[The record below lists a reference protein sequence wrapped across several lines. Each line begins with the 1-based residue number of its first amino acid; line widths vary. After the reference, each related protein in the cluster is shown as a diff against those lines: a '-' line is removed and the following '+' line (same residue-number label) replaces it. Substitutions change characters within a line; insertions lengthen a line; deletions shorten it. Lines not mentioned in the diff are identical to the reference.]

1 MAWAAQVTLKRQV
14 GHSNAMQ
21 VHKRRGRLTG
31 SRTDVPS
38 GYLEAGRACC
48 VEATLHGGI
57 SPRESGTAP
66 LEAVCSKLR
75 PHQAKFPIR
84 VKRRFT
90 GRDASG
96 RVGCAAFGAQVR
108 SPSTSC
114 PLLRGDTSPPESLS
128 SLNHRCGK
136 ITHGDVSHGAPGFL
150 WTRRQVPGR
159 SRCSR
164 VAGLAC
170 LCMYRALSWRD
181 TSHPCSRFLVIPVQQ

>member
-1 MAWAAQVTLKRQV
+1 MAWSAQVTLKRKV

-38 GYLEAGRACC
+38 GYSEAGRACC
-48 VEATLHGGI
+48 VEATFHGGI
-57 SPRESGTAP
+57 SPRESDTAP

-96 RVGCAAFGAQVR
+96 RVGCVAFGAQVCSPLPHALCSR
-108 SPSTSC
+108 GILPHQSRFYPSTTGVER
-114 PLLRGDTSPPESLS
+114 LRTATSAMVCQAFSGL
-128 SLNHRCGK
+128 
-136 ITHGDVSHGAPGFL
+136 D
-150 WTRRQVPGR
+150 GR
-159 SRCSR
+159 FPA
-164 VAGLAC
+164 VLAI
-170 LCMYRALSWRD
+170 RG
-181 TSHPCSRFLVIPVQQ
+181 